1 MSKYLKDDIFR
12 MKQSKGAGLCS
23 CVVSAS
29 TFDGEKLESCLVSL
43 SHEISKLNISRNDCQ
58 KCMESVEDSR
68 LAGDDIQSPAARL
81 CQDGQ
86 TGVEVRK

>member
-1 MSKYLKDDIFR
+1 MLLEEMRMSKYLKDDIFR

-43 SHEISKLNISRNDCQ
+43 SLEISDN
-58 KCMESVEDSR
+58 
-68 LAGDDIQSPAARL
+68 
-81 CQDGQ
+81 
-86 TGVEVRK
+86 